1 MTNNLYHQT
10 YEQAINMHES
20 GADEK
25 EILYYIASAAESVM
39 GHGTATSILLLDKEG
54 LLRNGASPKL
64 PDDYLQAIDGLKP
77 NPNVGTCAAAAA
89 TGCIVITS
97 SFFDDNKW
105 GELRHLPL
113 SLGYVGAWSV
123 PIKTTDEKVLGTFG
137 TYLSYSRR
145 PSEEELKGT
154 ALLAEA
160 VAIVLTKSKAS

>member
-1 MTNNLYHQT
+1 MKKMIWS
-10 YEQAINMHES
+10 AIL
-20 GADEK
+20 
-25 EILYYIASAAESVM
+25 IFL
-39 GHGTATSILLLDKEG
+39 TG
-54 LLRNGASPKL
+54 LLSRAQTVYINPEFDSLAKGHKELAI
-64 PDDYLQAIDGLKP
+64 LQ
-77 NPNVGTCAAAAA
+77 
-89 TGCIVITS
+89 
-97 SFFDDNKW
+97 
-105 GELRHLPL
+105 LRHLPL